1 MQLSIVCGGNM
12 AEKKKIPCRVCGKLF
27 EPCAYCQSH
36 ADVFRWRNFACSREC
51 ATKYINDTI
60 AYRESLK
67 TKDDVKGVADVE
79 SVETTSDE
87 NISVEKTTTTRK
99 KSNKR
104 NSVNIVENDDVVYT
118 SETETLE
125 TE

>member
-1 MQLSIVCGGNM
+1 M

-36 ADVFRWRNFACSREC
+36 ADVFRWRNFACSKEC

-60 AYRESLK
+60 AYREALK
-67 TKDDVKGVADVE
+67 NKE
-79 SVETTSDE
+79 SKTIQAVETVIEDV
-87 NISVEKTTTTRK
+87 SVEKPTTTRK
-99 KSNKR
+99 KTSKK
-104 NSVNIVENDDVVYT
+104 NSTDVV
-118 SETETLE
+118 ETEIENKE

>member
-1 MQLSIVCGGNM
+1 MEVNM

-67 TKDDVKGVADVE
+67 NKETETVKEVE
-79 SVETTSDE
+79 HIVSATE
-87 NISVEKTTTTRK
+87 NVSVEKSTTTRK
-99 KSNKR
+99 KTAKKTSTD
-104 NSVNIVENDDVVYT
+104 IIENTV
-118 SETETLE
+118 ETENENKE

>member
-1 MQLSIVCGGNM
+1 M

-36 ADVFRWRNFACSREC
+36 ADVFRWRNFACSKEC

-67 TKDDVKGVADVE
+67 NKE
-79 SVETTSDE
+79 SKTIQAVETVIEDV
-87 NISVEKTTTTRK
+87 SVEKPTTTRK
-99 KSNKR
+99 KTSKK
-104 NSVNIVENDDVVYT
+104 NSTDVV
-118 SETETLE
+118 ETEIENKE

>member
-1 MQLSIVCGGNM
+1 M

-67 TKDDVKGVADVE
+67 NK
-79 SVETTSDE
+79 ETETVVSATE
-87 NISVEKTTTTRK
+87 NVSVEKSTTTRK
-99 KSNKR
+99 KTTKKTSTD
-104 NSVNIVENDDVVYT
+104 IIENTV
-118 SETETLE
+118 ETENENKE

>member
-1 MQLSIVCGGNM
+1 MIIHSLYFYGGNM
-12 AEKKKIPCRVCGKLF
+12 EEKKKIPCRVCGKLF

-67 TKDDVKGVADVE
+67 NKETETVKKVE
-79 SVETTSDE
+79 PIVSATE
-87 NISVEKTTTTRK
+87 NVSVEKSTTTRK
-99 KSNKR
+99 KTTKKTSTDIIENTVGIENENK
-104 NSVNIVENDDVVYT
+104 
-118 SETETLE
+118 ETE
-125 TE
+125 